1 MLTKKKQANKKKG
14 LRKETSSML
23 FTKLMGRGEKEG
35 GVFFFPSSMATL
47 VSLTTKY
54 ERNDATGDDQMADLK
69 NGVGIS
75 NEAANSSHSSH

>member
-1 MLTKKKQANKKKG
+1 M
-14 LRKETSSML
+14 
-23 FTKLMGRGEKEG
+23 
-35 GVFFFPSSMATL
+35 FFFPSSMATL